1 MEHAVSCEVT
11 ISGIKESAV
20 DSFILYN
27 EGLIQ
32 SGLSAEAYAEG
43 PLGWFDPNTSM
54 QSLQAIQSLAARVQA
69 RFDLLIVIGIGGS
82 NRGAVAAVGA
92 LSPTK
97 TELFFAGDTL
107 SATQLAKAIRLV
119 QERNAALCVIAKD
132 FNTIEPGI
140 TFRMLRKELERKYGS
155 SSHERIIAIGSGG
168 EGQLHHLAQRHQWEF
183 LAFPAD
189 INGRYSVLS
198 TVGLFP
204 MAVAGVDIESLIA
217 GGIAEHQRL
226 TTLKPLMNPAVR
238 YAAIRNL
245 LSKQGSIIEALVIFE
260 PALEGFARWWV
271 QLFGESEGNPAAV
284 DLTTDLHSMGQF
296 IQDGSRNLFET
307 VLNVEASRC
316 EIIIE
321 EEAVDLDGLNYLAG
335 KSVDFINKSAMNGTI
350 LAHTDGNVPNLI
362 VNIPEQ
368 NEFYLGQLFYFFEF
382 ACGVSGY
389 VLGVN
394 PFDQPGV
401 ESYKKNMFA
410 LLGKPGFE
418 AEREE
423 LLKRL

>member
-11 ISGIKESAV
+11 ISGIKEGAV

-92 LSPTK
+92 LSPTG

-238 YAAIRNL
+238 YAAVRNL

-271 QLFGESEGNPAAV
+271 QLFGESEGKKEGALFP
-284 DLTTDLHSMGQF
+284 TYFSYSEDLHAIGQYVQEGPRIIVETF
-296 IQDGSRNLFET
+296 LNYTYKSSPLVIEPSCEIQDRFDYLDDRPFDT
-307 VLNVEASRC
+307 LNEVVYQAALNAHASDHRPV
-316 EIIIE
+316 IE
-321 EEAVDLDGLNYLAG
+321 L
-335 KSVDFINKSAMNGTI
+335 SSSQSISA
-350 LAHTDGNVPNLI
+350 
-362 VNIPEQ
+362 
-368 NEFYLGQLFYFFEF
+368 YSLGQSFYFFLF
-382 ACGVSGY
+382 SVYLSSLL
-389 VLGVN
+389 LGVN
-394 PFDQPGV
+394 PFTQDGV
-401 ESYKKNMFA
+401 EGYKKNMYHQ
-410 LLGKPGFE
+410 LGKGKVWPD
-418 AEREE
+418 
-423 LLKRL
+423 